1 MIDLEV
7 IWNQLDSLRPPEEV
21 VHEDEYICKCG
32 GAKLFST
39 GELPVCGECGRT
51 DSYYLSDEPEWTSG
65 IDNDG
70 NVSDPSRCGAA
81 DTPFY
86 STGWNM
92 GTIIR
97 NGDKK
102 MAKIHF
108 HMSMNHCDRALFHA
122 YAEIER
128 AGRDRLKCS
137 DAVIDTA
144 KLIYKEFTEKK
155 LTRGD
160 VRAGVK
166 ANCLF
171 LACKK
176 FGVPRTTKEVADAF
190 GIETSDVG
198 RTSNI
203 LKETVKSEGSGITR
217 PSDVVSRMFNLFQ
230 HPDKLKIKMDT
241 LRLLDRVEKL
251 PALMGKTPSGV
262 ASAAVWV
269 AAEGKLNK
277 MEICQAAGVSLPTLN
292 KIEALIR
299 SS

>member
-1 MIDLEV
+1 MDLEA
-7 IWNQLDSLRPPEEV
+7 IWNQLDSLRPPEV
-21 VHEDEYICKCG
+21 VVQDDEYICKCG

-39 GELPVCGECGRT
+39 GELPVCGECGLT
-51 DSYYLSDEPEWTSG
+51 DSYFISDEPEWTSG
-65 IDNDG
+65 MDNDG
-70 NVSDPSRCGAA
+70 NVSDPSRCGAS
-81 DTPFY
+81 DTPFF
-86 STGWNM
+86 SKSWNM

-137 DAVIDTA
+137 DAVIDMA
-144 KLIYKEFTEKK
+144 KLMYKEFTEKK

-190 GIETSDVG
+190 SIETADVG

-203 LKETVKSEGSGITR
+203 LKDTVQAAATMITR
-217 PSDVVSRMFNLFQ
+217 PRDVVSRVFNQ
-230 HPDKLKIKMDT
+230 IDHPEKMKIKMET
-241 LRLLDRVEKL
+241 LKLLDRVERL
-251 PALMGKTPSGV
+251 PSLMGKTPGGV
-262 ASAAVWV
+262 ASAAIWV
-269 AAEGKLNK
+269 AGCGRLTK
-277 MEICQAAGVSLPTLN
+277 MEICQATGVSLPTLN

-299 SS
+299 G

>member
-1 MIDLEV
+1 MDLET
-7 IWNQLDSLRPPEEV
+7 IWNQIDSLRPPDV
-21 VHEDEYICKCG
+21 VVQDDDYICKCG

-39 GELPVCGECGRT
+39 GELPVCGDCGLT
-51 DSYYLSDEPEWTSG
+51 DSYFISDEPEWTSG
-65 IDNDG
+65 MDNDG

-81 DTPFY
+81 DTPFF
-86 STGWNM
+86 SKSWNM

-144 KLIYKEFTEKK
+144 KLIYKEFNEKK

-171 LACKK
+171 LACKR

-190 GIETSDVG
+190 SIETADVG
-198 RTSNI
+198 RTSTL
-203 LKETVKSEGSGITR
+203 LKETVQSAVSSITR
-217 PSDVVSRMFNLFQ
+217 PRDVISRMFNVFQ

-241 LRLLDRVEKL
+241 LKLLDQIEKR
-251 PALMGKTPSGV
+251 PSLMGKTPSGV
-262 ASAAVWV
+262 ASAAVWI
-269 AAEGKLNK
+269 AGNGRLTK

-292 KIEALIR
+292 KIEMLIR
-299 SS
+299 G